1 MSRNSEKINLIDER
15 TYKKLQEKDNGA
27 KITPRSAKY
36 KNQHRKAEQQPT
48 LLDFVVKPRQTQRQI
63 KARKLRKRPHLTIT
77 RCSYVAPKAK
87 GKTRLVPKKKVTRLK
102 KSIRR
107 FRTLKRADGETEEI
121 PQEDHSEE
129 YPSVELQLQKLSLD
143 EITKEASVEPKK
155 VHSIHSRRFRR
166 FVLSESQPNLL
177 ISPFPLSYC
186 DNCTRPRLKQL
197 AIQLLKD
204 LDRFQKRAF
213 AKNEIKARAHPRIV
227 LGIRE
232 ALARLR
238 IRKVRLLLMATDC
251 EICPGESGL
260 DETIENLKELCQQQR
275 VPYCF
280 PLARR
285 ELSYALQKRAQISC
299 VAVLDY
305 DGAQEVYSDL
315 LGELEAA
322 REEYKRLTAVS

>member
-155 VHSIHSRRFRR
+155 VHSIHSRRFR
-166 FVLSESQPNLL
+166 
-177 ISPFPLSYC
+177 SYC

-213 AKNEIKARAHPRIV
+213 AKNEIKARAHPRLV